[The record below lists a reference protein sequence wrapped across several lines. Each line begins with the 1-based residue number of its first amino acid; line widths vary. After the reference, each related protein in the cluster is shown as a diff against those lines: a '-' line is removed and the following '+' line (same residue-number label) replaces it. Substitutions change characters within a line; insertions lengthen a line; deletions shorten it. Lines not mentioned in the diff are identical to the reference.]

1 MEKAAW
7 IRQSSIGQPI
17 RVSIYVQPGARVS
30 EIAGFFDQSLMIKIA
45 SPPSDGAANETLREF
60 VAEILG
66 INARQV
72 EILQGTRSRHKI
84 LSIEGSTVEEILA
97 KLRV

>member
-1 MEKAAW
+1 MKELAW
-7 IRQSSIGQPI
+7 IRQITTGQTI
-17 RVSIYVQPGARVS
+17 RVSVYVQPNAKVS
-30 EIAGFFDQSLMIKIA
+30 EIAGLFGQSLKIKIA
-45 SPPSDGAANETLREF
+45 SPPSDGAANEALREF

-72 EILQGTRSRHKI
+72 EILQGGRSRHKI
-84 LSIEGSTVEEILA
+84 LSIEGCSVEEILA